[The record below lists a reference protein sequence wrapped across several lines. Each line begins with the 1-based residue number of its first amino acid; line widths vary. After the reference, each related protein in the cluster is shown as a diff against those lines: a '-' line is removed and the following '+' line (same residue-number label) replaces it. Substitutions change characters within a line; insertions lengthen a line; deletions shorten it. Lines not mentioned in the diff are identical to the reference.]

1 MLLERLMSDPDSGQ
15 NGPPHPPDVVVVVV
29 VVVDVD
35 VDVDVD
41 VGVGGGVGGGA
52 AAVVVV
58 LLLPFQPCDLRSCP
72 RNAPTP
78 RVSVPPKAKAPEV
91 RTDPLRTS
99 LRQNKNTHQIFVL
112 AMRPLD

>member
-1 MLLERLMSDPDSGQ
+1 MLLETLMSDPDSGQ
-15 NGPPHPPDVVVVVV
+15 NGLPHPPDVVVVVV
-29 VVVDVD
+29 V
-35 VDVDVD
+35 DVD
-41 VGVGGGVGGGA
+41 VGIGGGGGA
-52 AAVVVV
+52 AAVVIV

-78 RVSVPPKAKAPEV
+78 RVSVPPKAKAPEA

-99 LRQNKNTHQIFVL
+99 LRQNKNTHQTFVL